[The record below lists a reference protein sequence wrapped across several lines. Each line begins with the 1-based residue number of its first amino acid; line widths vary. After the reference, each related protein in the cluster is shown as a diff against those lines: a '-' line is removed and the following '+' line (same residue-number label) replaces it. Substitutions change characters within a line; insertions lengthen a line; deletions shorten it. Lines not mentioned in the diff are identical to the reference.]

1 MGPSFGTDWEAMP
14 VSFTTVL
21 QVHQDM
27 HESLMQGFL
36 KTDQQFLSLAQV
48 AACCAD
54 CGRMYDL
61 FYCLFFLSENRGTPF
76 FWMVEVIIFP
86 FADCL
91 KLQVYPILRAV
102 RAL

>member
-1 MGPSFGTDWEAMP
+1 MS
-14 VSFTTVL
+14 VSPLVVL

-48 AACCAD
+48 AACAD
-54 CGRMYDL
+54 CGRIWQDL
-61 FYCLFFLSENRGTPF
+61 RLVLLLVFFWSENRGTPF